1 MEDFLIN
8 RHVYLIEEEREKF
21 LKEKIKKREVISDI
35 ENKLKKQAER
45 KKEFLNKLN
54 RIVENY
60 KEPEKTL
67 STIKFIDNILKS

>member
-35 ENKLKKQAER
+35 ENKLNKQAER

-60 KEPEKTL
+60 KEPEKT
-67 STIKFIDNILKS
+67 

>member
-1 MEDFLIN
+1 LEDFLIN

-35 ENKLKKQAER
+35 ENKLNKQAER

>member
-35 ENKLKKQAER
+35 ENKLNKQAER

>member
-1 MEDFLIN
+1 LEDFLIN

-35 ENKLKKQAER
+35 VNKLNKQAER

>member
-1 MEDFLIN
+1 LEDFLIN

-35 ENKLKKQAER
+35 ENKLNKQAER

-60 KEPEKTL
+60 KEPEKT
-67 STIKFIDNILKS
+67 

>member
-1 MEDFLIN
+1 LEDFLIN